1 MWLKLADKG
10 TFGTVYK
17 VKDAKSEKVYAIKRV
32 YQDPAYINTEHQIL
46 RELAHVNCIK
56 THRAY
61 YTKDKNSDKLFL
73 NIVMEYIPT
82 TLYALIGFYK
92 KRETKMPTIMA
103 KVYAYQMFRSL
114 LYLESKCIV
123 HRDIKPKNVLIE
135 PRNHQLMMADF
146 GSAKIMQADTT
157 SIAYICTRYYRAP
170 ELLLGDESYRYKV
183 DVWAVGCCI
192 AEMFVGAPLFL
203 GKTTS
208 DQLLQIIKVL
218 GTPTKD
224 YISELL
230 KRKDINLPP
239 SKGSGLTRKLDGIES
254 LLLDLIT
261 KSLIYEPSARISPLE
276 ALLHPCFDELRA
288 GPVIVNDRQIV
299 DLFDFTMEEL
309 SDNFHAFVKLVPPWY
324 VAQKVEERG
333 SSIA

>member
-1 MWLKLADKG
+1 M
-10 TFGTVYK
+10 YK
-17 VKDAKSEKVYAIKRV
+17 VKDAKTDKVYAIKRV

-46 RELAHVNCIK
+46 RELDHVNCIK

-92 KRETKMPTIMA
+92 KRDAKMPGVMA

-114 LYLESKCIV
+114 MYLESKCIV

-135 PRNHQLMMADF
+135 PRNHQVIMADF
-146 GSAKIMQADTT
+146 GSAKIMAPETT
-157 SIAYICTRYYRAP
+157 SIAYICTRFYRAP

-183 DVWAVGCCI
+183 DIWAVGCCL
-192 AEMFVGAPLFL
+192 AEMFLGVPLFI
-203 GKTTS
+203 GKSTS

-218 GTPTKD
+218 GTPAKD
-224 YISELL
+224 FIGELL

-239 SKGSGLTRKLDGIES
+239 SKGSGLARKLEGIDP
-254 LLLDLIT
+254 LMLDLISKT
-261 KSLIYEPSARISPLE
+261 LVYEPGARISPLE
-276 ALLHPCFDELRA
+276 ALLHPCFDELRHS
-288 GPVIVNDRQIV
+288 PVIVNDRQIV
-299 DLFDFTMEEL
+299 DLYDFTMEEL
-309 SDNFHAFVKLVPPWY
+309 NDNFHAFVKLVPAWY
-324 VAQKVEERG
+324 VKQKVEERG
-333 SSIA
+333 TGIV